1 MEINIGDIVQLISG
15 GPEMSVHDIFGKT
28 TTKQF
33 TLAYKTAG
41 HTDGEIICKW
51 FSGSKLE
58 TGFFKIE
65 TLKKIR

>member
-1 MEINIGDIVQLISG
+1 MT
-15 GPEMSVHDIFGKT
+15 VHDVFGKT

-41 HTDGEIICKW
+41 HADGEIICKW

-65 TLKKIR
+65 TLKKVK

>member
-1 MEINIGDIVQLISG
+1 MEINI
-15 GPEMSVHDIFGKT
+15 VHDIFGKT

-33 TLAYKTAG
+33 TLPYKTAD

-58 TGFFKIE
+58 TGFFKIG
-65 TLKKIR
+65 TLKNKIIKIKCVI